1 MTSFLFDFDAI
12 RCHYDV
18 MELSDY
24 VAKLRG
30 ELTSITRF
38 AGEDVAK
45 AAELLA
51 ETLESSV
58 RLTLLDVLSA
68 AAADITARLGDTAV
82 EVRLSDG
89 EPTFVVLTAPPEQDD
104 EPLLAGVTRMAD
116 ELAEAGRRLA
126 GDQEPG
132 TARLTLRLPDTL
144 KARVEAAAARDGMSV
159 NTWLVRV
166 AGRALENPGR
176 SGRRG
181 PGQRITGYAKS

>member
-1 MTSFLFDFDAI
+1 
-12 RCHYDV
+12 
-18 MELSDY
+18 MELSEY

-82 EVRLSDG
+82 EVRLADG
-89 EPTFVVLTAPPEQDD
+89 EPTFVVLTAPEEDD
-104 EPLLAGVTRMAD
+104 EPLLAGVTRMAE
-116 ELAEAGRRLA
+116 ELAEAGRKLA
-126 GDQEPG
+126 GDPG
-132 TARLTLRLPDTL
+132 TARLTLRLPDSL
-144 KARVEAAAARDGMSV
+144 KARIETAAANDGTSV

-166 AGRALENPGR
+166 AGRALDNPGR
-176 SGRRG
+176 SGQADRRG
-181 PGQRITGYAKS
+181 PGQRITGYARS

>member
-1 MTSFLFDFDAI
+1 
-12 RCHYDV
+12 

-24 VAKLRG
+24 VEKLRS

-45 AAELLA
+45 AAELLS

-68 AAADITARLGDTAV
+68 AAEDITARLGDTAV
-82 EVRLSDG
+82 EVRLADG
-89 EPTFVVLTAPPEQDD
+89 EPQFVVLTEPPEQDD

-116 ELAEAGRRLA
+116 ELAEAGRKLA
-126 GDQEPG
+126 GDPG
-132 TARLTLRLPDTL
+132 TARLTLRLPDPL
-144 KARVEAAAARDGMSV
+144 KTRIEAAAAHEGTSV

-166 AGRALENPGR
+166 AGRALDNPGR

-181 PGQRITGYAKS
+181 PGQRITGYARS

>member
-1 MTSFLFDFDAI
+1 
-12 RCHYDV
+12 

-38 AGEDVAK
+38 AGDDVAR

-82 EVRLSDG
+82 EVRLADG
-89 EPTFVVLTAPPEQDD
+89 EPTFVVLTAP
-104 EPLLAGVTRMAD
+104 AD
-116 ELAEAGRRLA
+116 EMYEEPAQAA
-126 GDQEPG
+126 DADQEAG
-132 TARLTLRLPDTL
+132 TARLTLRLPDPL
-144 KARVEAAAARDGMSV
+144 KTRVEAAAARDGMSV

-176 SGRRG
+176 SGQATGRRG
-181 PGQRITGYAKS
+181 PGQRITGYARS